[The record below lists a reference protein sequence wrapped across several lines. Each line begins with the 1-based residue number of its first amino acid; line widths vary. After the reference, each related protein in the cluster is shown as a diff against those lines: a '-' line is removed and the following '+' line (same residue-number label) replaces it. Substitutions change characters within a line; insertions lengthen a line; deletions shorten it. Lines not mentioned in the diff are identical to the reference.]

1 VTRRNDSS
9 SDARPPL
16 VRRLGRSIAVLLILQ
31 LMGGMLLSPHRTFYP
46 VYLQDLG
53 YSALLIS
60 TLATARRVAG
70 LLASLL
76 GGTASDLLGRKRTLL
91 LGQVGFLLTSVAFLV
106 RPVGLT
112 GALWTLGG
120 LGLGLSTLG
129 SQSYLIDAAPADAL
143 GLLTAL
149 YNWGYTVGGAL
160 SSPAAGFLLD
170 RWGYGA
176 FGLALVAFALLT
188 FLSNLFAL
196 PPSPAALG
204 QRPRSRTLFGYGD
217 LVARPHVILLVLLRF
232 LPTVYWGMALVL
244 LPLLLGAASEKKT
257 VIALYATLSQ
267 VCASLAQVVVGRAAD
282 RYGARWPTLIT
293 YALLTVSVAGI
304 GLVPGNL
311 WGLFALGT
319 LSTAAAWSLS
329 TLLPSWVALVT
340 PGHERGRVLGWV
352 HLWWNLGMVVGSLL
366 GGVLFDRAPGL
377 PFLISGAL
385 TGAAIAVA
393 VTFFRVA
400 AAQKT
405 RASAKPGS

>member
-149 YNWGYTVGGAL
+149 
-160 SSPAAGFLLD
+160 
-170 RWGYGA
+170 
-176 FGLALVAFALLT
+176 
-188 FLSNLFAL
+188 
-196 PPSPAALG
+196 
-204 QRPRSRTLFGYGD
+204 
-217 LVARPHVILLVLLRF
+217 
-232 LPTVYWGMALVL
+232 
-244 LPLLLGAASEKKT
+244 
-257 VIALYATLSQ
+257 
-267 VCASLAQVVVGRAAD
+267 
-282 RYGARWPTLIT
+282 
-293 YALLTVSVAGI
+293 
-304 GLVPGNL
+304 
-311 WGLFALGT
+311 
-319 LSTAAAWSLS
+319 
-329 TLLPSWVALVT
+329 
-340 PGHERGRVLGWV
+340 
-352 HLWWNLGMVVGSLL
+352 
-366 GGVLFDRAPGL
+366 
-377 PFLISGAL
+377 
-385 TGAAIAVA
+385 
-393 VTFFRVA
+393 
-400 AAQKT
+400 
-405 RASAKPGS
+405 